1 MHAALRRLFLSFPPL
16 HALSG
21 DKGVPGSALLAVMDG
36 SSVFHSGHGDW
47 LLLINPL
54 NDFKGKLHSPQKV
67 QPCPLLLLLKLKQ
80 NHSALF
86 VTSDL

>member
-1 MHAALRRLFLSFPPL
+1 MHAPLQRLFLSLPPL

-54 NDFKGKLHSPQKV
+54 NDFKGKLISPQSPEGTAVSPSSAAKIETK
-67 QPCPLLLLLKLKQ
+67 PLCP
-80 NHSALF
+80 F
-86 VTSDL
+86 CYV